1 MSRSTLTL
9 GDAVGWLR
17 DRTALAHP
25 AAKSRFVREA
35 RADHKPAPCPQLSE
49 HAASFPSA
57 ARSKCYPRFLPVGDA
72 ALTVEF
78 GDAITPE
85 LNAQVIALDIALA
98 AAELDG
104 IIETTPS
111 YRSLLICYEPLEIS
125 FQQLVA
131 ELRRL
136 VSSGGSVRQA
146 QPVAWRVPVAYDPP
160 HALDLPEVAQR
171 LGLTEAQVVA
181 LHAGAEYQ
189 VYMVGFAPGL
199 PYLGPLPAGLHIS
212 RRETP
217 RPSVP
222 AGAVMIGGIQ
232 ANIVPM
238 PVPSAW
244 YVLGQTPLRLFDPGR
259 QDPFLFRAGDRLRFR
274 RIDAAEFNHLAGLDL
289 DALLPLVRVPA

>member
-1 MSRSTLTL
+1 MNYYQ
-9 GDAVGWLR
+9 
-17 DRTALAHP
+17 P
-25 AAKSRFVREA
+25 AAAIFRTTGA
-35 RADHKPAPCPQLSE
+35 G
-49 HAASFPSA
+49 ASFASAPPSP
-57 ARSKCYPRFLPVGDA
+57 CYPRFLPVGDA

-85 LNAQVIALDIALA
+85 LNEKVVALDIALA

-104 IIETTPS
+104 IIETAPS

-136 VSSGGSVRQA
+136 LSRDCPARQA
-146 QPVAWRVPVAYDPP
+146 DTVAWTVPVVYEPP
-160 HALDLPEVAQR
+160 YALDLAEVAQR
-171 LGLTEAQVVA
+171 LGLTEAQVIA
-181 LHAGAEYQ
+181 IHAGAEYQ

-199 PYLGPLPAGLHIS
+199 PYLGPLPDSLHIS
-212 RRETP
+212 RRQTP

-232 ANIVPM
+232 AGIVPM
-238 PVPSAW
+238 AVPSAW
-244 YVLGQTPLRLFDPGR
+244 HVLGQTPLRLFDPTR

-274 RIDAAEFNHLAGLDL
+274 RIDAAEFDRLASQST
-289 DALLPLVRVPA
+289 DALLPLVREPA

>member
-1 MSRSTLTL
+1 MRVIGSSHSTL
-9 GDAVGWLR
+9 A
-17 DRTALAHP
+17 
-25 AAKSRFVREA
+25 F
-35 RADHKPAPCPQLSE
+35 
-49 HAASFPSA
+49 AASGGSLRSPTASGGSVCDPAVPVRVATQPNDA
-57 ARSKCYPRFLPVGDA
+57 AERCQTPASPAYPRFLPVGDA
-72 ALTVEF
+72 ALSVEF

-85 LNAQVIALDIALA
+85 LNAQVVALDIALA
-98 AAELDG
+98 TSELDG
-104 IIETTPS
+104 IVETAPS

-125 FQQLVA
+125 YRQLVA

-136 VSSGGSVRQA
+136 LSYGVPARQPEA
-146 QPVAWRVPVAYDPP
+146 VVWSVPVAYDPP
-160 HALDLPEVAQR
+160 FALDLPEVAQR
-171 LGLTEAQVVA
+171 LALTEAQVIA
-181 LHAGAEYQ
+181 LHSGAEYQ

-274 RIDAAEFNHLAGLDL
+274 RIGATEFERLARLDRE
-289 DALLPLVRVPA
+289 ALLPLVRVPA

>member
-1 MSRSTLTL
+1 
-9 GDAVGWLR
+9 V
-17 DRTALAHP
+17 P
-25 AAKSRFVREA
+25 AYPASPQIRLDCFV
-35 RADHKPAPCPQLSE
+35 PAS
-49 HAASFPSA
+49 PSP
-57 ARSKCYPRFLPVGDA
+57 CYPRFLPVGDS

-85 LNAQVIALDIALA
+85 LNARVVALDIALA

-104 IIETTPS
+104 IVETAPS

-125 FQQLVA
+125 FGHLVA

-136 VSSGGSVRQA
+136 LARGGPALQGGTVT
-146 QPVAWRVPVAYDPP
+146 WHVPVAYDPP
-160 HALDLPEVAQR
+160 YGLDLAEVAQR
-171 LGLTEAQVVA
+171 LGLTEAQVIA
-181 LHAGAEYQ
+181 THSGADYQ

-199 PYLGPLPAGLHIS
+199 PYLGPLPEALHIS

-217 RPSVP
+217 RPQVP

-244 YVLGQTPLRLFDPGR
+244 YVLGRTPLRLFDPAR
-259 QDPFLFRAGDRLRFR
+259 HDPFLIRAGDRLRFR
-274 RIDAAEFNHLAGLDL
+274 RIDAAEFDHLANL
-289 DALLPLVRVPA
+289 AIESLLPLVRMPP